1 MQKVTIYIDTYH
13 TGTLKHGTGSY
24 TIVLEYI
31 KDNFG
36 EVTREYIEGVRN
48 TTKNRT
54 ALYACI
60 SAFSRMKRPCEVT
73 VIINS
78 QYIVQSINNGNM
90 QKWINTGKNA
100 KGVNPK
106 NIDLWL
112 QLAGLL
118 SDHSIIFTYE
128 PKNQY
133 TTCMNLE
140 MRRVPIDFIEDGGSK
155 A

>member
-13 TGTLKHGTGSY
+13 IGTLKHGTGSY

-31 KDNFG
+31 KSNFG
-36 EVTREYIEGVRN
+36 EATREYIEGVRN
-48 TTKNRT
+48 TTPNRT

-60 SAFSRMKRPCEVT
+60 SAFGKMKRPCEIA

-78 QYIVQSINNGNM
+78 RHVVQSINTGAM
-90 QKWINTGKNA
+90 KKWINTGKNA
-100 KGVNPK
+100 KGVDPK

-118 SDHSIIFTYE
+118 SAHNVTFTYE
-128 PKNQY
+128 PKNPY
-133 TTCMNLE
+133 TACMSLE
-140 MRRVPIDFIEDGGSK
+140 MRRVPIDFIEDGGN
-155 A
+155 